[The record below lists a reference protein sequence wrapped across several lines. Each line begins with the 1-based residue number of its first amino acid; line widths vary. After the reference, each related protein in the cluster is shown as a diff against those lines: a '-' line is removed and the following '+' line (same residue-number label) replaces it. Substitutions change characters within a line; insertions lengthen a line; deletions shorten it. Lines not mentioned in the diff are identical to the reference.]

1 MPTATIEYEI
11 DVMNEADLMLARIQF
26 AKRVS
31 ASGHD
36 TTGLR
41 EFITYVA
48 IPFACFGRDGYA
60 EEAMH
65 LLVNYMHI
73 KAGKTSIDPELVSV
87 AKQNVHT
94 FKKGNYSSIPEYK
107 YSDFVGL

>member
-1 MPTATIEYEI
+1 MPTATIESEI
-11 DVMNEADLMLARIQF
+11 VVMNEADLKLAQTQF

-31 ASGHD
+31 VSGHD
-36 TTGLR
+36 TIGSR
-41 EFITYVA
+41 GFITYVA
-48 IPFACFGRDGYA
+48 IPFACLGRDGHA
-60 EEAMH
+60 EEAMR

-87 AKQNVHT
+87 AKQNVDT
-94 FKKGNYSSIPEYK
+94 FKKGNYSSIAEYR